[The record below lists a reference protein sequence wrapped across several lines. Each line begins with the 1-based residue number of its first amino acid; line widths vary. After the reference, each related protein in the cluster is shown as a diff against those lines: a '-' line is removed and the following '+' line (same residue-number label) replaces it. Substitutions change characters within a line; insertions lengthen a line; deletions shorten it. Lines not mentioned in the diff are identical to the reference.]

1 MSKPATLVSVINTN
15 PKWCRVGDYPCGVVI
30 EVTPDVAEALAA
42 RGYVRVDD
50 QEPVPTLPS
59 IEE

>member
-1 MSKPATLVSVINTN
+1 MSKPAPLVRVINTD
-15 PKWCRVGDYPCGVVI
+15 PKWRRVGDYPCGVEI

-42 RGYVRVDD
+42 RGFVRVDD
-50 QEPVPTLPS
+50 QETVPTLPA